1 MKEHQPAFQA
11 KEYDKQIRQALPY
24 YEEFFKQA
32 VGIASAFGKK
42 GLSWL
47 DVGCGTGR
55 MAETAIGQL
64 NISRFVFCDSSAEMI
79 DIAKHKFPLPIAEF
93 ISEPIQRLAYTNE
106 FDVVTSIQVN
116 HYFNWEERI
125 TAIKNCYRALKK
137 GGIFITFENFAP
149 FSAQGKN
156 IALNRWKEYQ
166 IQNGKSLQESQKH
179 IERYGIG
186 YFPITISE
194 QLEILKQCGF
204 QTVEVIWVSYMQV
217 GFLGIKQQ

>member
-11 KEYDKQIRQALPY
+11 KEYGKQIRQALPY

-32 VGIASAFGKK
+32 VGIASAFGKN

-47 DVGCGTGR
+47 DVGCGTGK

-79 DIAKHKFPLPIAEF
+79 DTVRNKFPLSNAEF
-93 ISEPIQRLAYTNE
+93 ILEPAQKLAYTNE
-106 FDVVTSIQVN
+106 FDVVTAIQVN
-116 HYFNWEERI
+116 HYLYWEERV
-125 TAIKNCYRALKK
+125 TAIKNCYCALKS

-149 FSAQGKN
+149 FSAQGNN

-166 IQNGKSLQESQKH
+166 IQNGKSL
-179 IERYGIG
+179 
-186 YFPITISE
+186 
-194 QLEILKQCGF
+194 
-204 QTVEVIWVSYMQV
+204 
-217 GFLGIKQQ
+217 